1 MKLNDIAIAYQLQK
15 KFLRGKEITA
25 YKVGASNHRSANF
38 FRRDDV
44 IVGGLEASSIH
55 YGVISKD
62 YPIAEVEIVSK
73 VRLLEVDS
81 AIRFEVIDN
90 YLGIECPEQLVDNP
104 NGSDFVCVADNC
116 AAGDLIIFD
125 ITVPATISK
134 VELLINDKLSVVGS
148 ANELKYSNFE
158 IIQRSLAIIK
168 KHELPLASDVVLIAT
183 GGLTDVFSL
192 EQDDQV
198 EFKYD

>member
-1 MKLNDIAIAYQLQK
+1 MKLNDIATAYQLQK
-15 KFLRGKEITA
+15 KFLRGKEIIA

-38 FRRDDV
+38 FQRDDI

-55 YGVISKD
+55 YGIINKE

-73 VRLLEVDS
+73 VRLLNTGSTVN
-81 AIRFEVIDN
+81 FEIIDH
-90 YLGIECPEQLVDNP
+90 YLGIECPAHLVDNS

-116 AAGDLIIFD
+116 SAGDLIIFD

-134 VELLINDKLSVVGS
+134 IELLINDKLSVVGS
-148 ANELKYSNFE
+148 ADELKYSNFE